1 MKLKDFEKV
10 LKEYISIDESVDRLN
25 KALREFDPDFNYLIF
40 SRYKDLFFKTITS
53 AFDDEDD
60 DWIGYFLFEMDA
72 KFSKKSIGNFKDGK
86 KIYIRNYK
94 DLYKLIT

>member
-40 SRYKDLFFKTITS
+40 SRYKELFFDTITS
-53 AFDDEDD
+53 AMDDKD
-60 DWIGYFLFEMDA
+60 DWIGYFLYEMDA
-72 KFSKKSIGNFKDGK
+72 KFSKKPIGKHKNGK
-86 KIYIRNYK
+86 KLYIRDYK
-94 DLYKLIT
+94 DLYKLIK